1 MLRIGHCCVWVRI
14 RLEHNFLGGAG
25 TKTPP
30 AMLETRVLSL
40 GLEDPLEKRLETHS
54 SIIARRIP
62 WAEEPGRIQSMELQ
76 VRQNLAIK
84 PPPSQFQTR
93 YDLNHDV
100 VQSPTLEARK
110 LRDFRI

>member
-1 MLRIGHCCVWVRI
+1 MDK
-14 RLEHNFLGGAG
+14 G
-25 TKTPP
+25 TWWDT
-30 AMLETRVLSL
+30 AHGV
-40 GLEDPLEKRLETHS
+40 
-54 SIIARRIP
+54 AR
-62 WAEEPGRIQSMELQ
+62 

-93 YDLNHDV
+93 YDLNRDV